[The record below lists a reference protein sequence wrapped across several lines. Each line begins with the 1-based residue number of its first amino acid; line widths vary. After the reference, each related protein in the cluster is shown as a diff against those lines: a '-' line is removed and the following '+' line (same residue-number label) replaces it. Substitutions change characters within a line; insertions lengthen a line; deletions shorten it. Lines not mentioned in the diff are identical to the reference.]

1 MRMRAHRTT
10 SSLALRMALT
20 RARVVDVDSLTNLF
34 TNIEGNDMGEAK
46 NLFNMLSLGNV
57 DVLKV
62 SNAIME
68 FVISGV
74 LVRFLFWARE
84 KQLQETNEAR
94 AYEVPPSA
102 IRVHADAQVRRAEP
116 ATGETQRTAQ
126 PDAFVQ
132 GTRTHL

>member
-1 MRMRAHRTT
+1 
-10 SSLALRMALT
+10 MALT

-94 AYEVPPSA
+94 ASEVPPSA
-102 IRVHADAQVRRAEP
+102 I
-116 ATGETQRTAQ
+116 
-126 PDAFVQ
+126 
-132 GTRTHL
+132 